1 MLFNGRELDDDALL
15 RDCGIKNNII
25 RCLCQQEVQVTVVPF
40 DYDLK
45 AHAAEYDGIF
55 ISNGPGNTRGT
66 FSDTSATRFRRFGSS
81 IATGWPTNSILPSSE
96 PFSRIFFV
104 SIRVSMPYSAGM
116 LCSYAR

>member
-1 MLFNGRELDDDALL
+1 MMLFLMPQSTATMRGLLPAL
-15 RDCGIKNNII
+15 
-25 RCLCQQEVQVTVVPF
+25 
-40 DYDLK
+40 
-45 AHAAEYDGIF
+45 
-55 ISNGPGNTRGT
+55 NTRGT

-104 SIRVSMPYSAGM
+104 SMRVSMPYSAGM